1 MTAADPTEL
10 ATVEQERSRALLGWY
25 EQNRRELPWR
35 ETRDPYP
42 ILVSEV
48 MLQQTQVQR
57 VVPFF
62 EAFLRRF
69 PTVDDLAGAPLRDVL
84 EVWSGLGYN
93 SRARRLHLAA
103 IAIATDGWPDTLTG
117 LNGLPGVGP
126 YMANAIACFAWG
138 ADAVPIDTNVRRV
151 LSRWHGE
158 PLEPRH
164 LQTIANA
171 DAAGVSSS
179 TFAQAVMDLGSS
191 LCLPRNARCH
201 ECPAMQWCTGP
212 DVYVAP
218 RPQPRFEGSARQIRG
233 AVVRAL
239 VVGTATAADL
249 TRTTGF
255 PNDRIIG
262 ALEVLREEGMV
273 VDIDGQFSLPE

>member
-10 ATVEQERSRALLGWY
+10 PTVEHERNRALLEWY

-42 ILVSEV
+42 TLVSEV

-62 EAFLRRF
+62 KAFLRRF
-69 PTVDDLAGAPLRDVL
+69 PTVGDLAGAPLRDVL

-93 SRARRLHLAA
+93 GRARRLHLAA
-103 IAIATDGWPDTLTG
+103 IVIATDGWPDTVTG

-126 YMANAIACFAWG
+126 YTANAIACFAWG
-138 ADAVPIDTNVRRV
+138 ADAVPVDTNIRRV

-158 PLEPRH
+158 PIEPRH
-164 LQTIANA
+164 LQAIANA
-171 DAAGVSSS
+171 DATGVSSS

-191 LCLPRNARCH
+191 LCLPRNARCN

-212 DVYVAP
+212 EVYVAP

-233 AVVRAL
+233 AVVRTL
-239 VVGTATAADL
+239 VTGSATADDL

-255 PNDRIIG
+255 RNDRVVE

-273 VDIDGQFSLPE
+273 VEVDGNFSLPG